1 MSESLSAGPI
11 LLFDGVCN
19 LCHAAVR
26 FVLRHDREAVFRF
39 APLDS
44 EIGRRLMA
52 DRFPDG
58 DPPDSVILIEDGQ
71 LHVRSEAA
79 LRIARRLGG
88 PWSALWVLRLLP
100 TWMRDRVYDAVARN
114 RYRWFG
120 RMDACPGPDARVRD
134 RFLA

>member
-1 MSESLSAGPI
+1 MSDSPEAGPI

-26 FVLRHDREAVFRF
+26 FVLRRDREAVFRF

-44 EIGRRLMA
+44 EFGRRLTA
-52 DRFPDG
+52 GGFPDG
-58 DPPDSVILIEDGQ
+58 DPPDSVILVEDGQ

-88 PWSALWVLRLLP
+88 PWSALRVLRLLP
-100 TWMRDRVYDAVARN
+100 RSLRDRMYDTVARN

-120 RMDACPGPDARVRD
+120 RMDACPRPDARLRD